1 MVKAISTNLF
11 FLTKFGEQKHKRIQI
26 SYTEIVENTVEINLA
41 KRIHYNLV
49 CWNS

>member
-1 MVKAISTNLF
+1 MVKAISTNLL
-11 FLTKFGEQKHKRIQI
+11 FLTKFGQQKHKRIQI
-26 SYTEIVENTVEINLA
+26 SYTEIVENTVEILA